1 LIRCEALPNAWAFT
15 ALSIWNRQRAKR
27 MLAVDSELGCP
38 VLVTNACFVAHPGR
52 SKEAAER
59 CFDDERTVPIE
70 RLGSAAERSS
80 AVGEVRMAKVVDNK
94 SASHSS

>member
-1 LIRCEALPNAWAFT
+1 MGVHGALDLEPA
-15 ALSIWNRQRAKR
+15 RAKG
-27 MLAVDSELGCP
+27 MLAVDSELGCS

-70 RLGSAAERSS
+70 RLGSAADMKGPQRL
-80 AVGEVRMAKVVDNK
+80 GR
-94 SASHSS
+94 